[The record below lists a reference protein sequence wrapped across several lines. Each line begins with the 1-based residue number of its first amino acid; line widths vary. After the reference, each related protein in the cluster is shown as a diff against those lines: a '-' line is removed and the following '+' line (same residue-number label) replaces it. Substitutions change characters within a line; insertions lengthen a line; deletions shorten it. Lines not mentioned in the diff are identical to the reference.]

1 VLEWWRAARL
11 VDAREGLESLPVADT
26 SPALARRPALRAAV
40 AALIEP
46 AARYRAGLPRPPP
59 PPRLAVTG
67 LVRDLEREI
76 GRSAKPFR
84 LMIVEV
90 PVRGL
95 VWERLTPEHLLAS
108 TRFRDTP
115 AAPVGAAGPPR
126 VACLIRPERAS
137 PRRPFAS
144 AAIRAHL
151 PLPRRWLAGGWDGC
165 AATGRG
171 RPLITEPD
179 LAVDRMGTGMGTGQ
193 RRATGPAGRV
203 LAAVVVLTLAPSCSG
218 SGSPEQAGPTAVA
231 ASAGA
236 GHVPAV
242 VVAGADTAQL
252 PAACGPARVGEVVAS
267 LLAAIDAGNVGAVDR
282 LVSPEPEFQWYSVTG
297 RPGERIDGPAE
308 SRAGLRGYLLDRHAH
323 GERLRLR
330 AVRVNGS
337 DVRAGILVGRFEYRL
352 TRWADDLPAG
362 NPLSYVGKGALN
374 CSAGRVLVWSMAPEP
389 EARQNAPCPDPP
401 RSVPPDS
408 VIACARSGAS

>member
-11 VDAREGLESLPVADT
+11 VDAREGWESLPVADT

-236 GHVPAV
+236 GHVPAED
-242 VVAGADTAQL
+242 GY
-252 PAACGPARVGEVVAS
+252 GPWPSALGWCLDPTTR
-267 LLAAIDAGNVGAVDR
+267 LA
-282 LVSPEPEFQWYSVTG
+282 
-297 RPGERIDGPAE
+297 
-308 SRAGLRGYLLDRHAH
+308 
-323 GERLRLR
+323 
-330 AVRVNGS
+330 VN
-337 DVRAGILVGRFEYRL
+337 
-352 TRWADDLPAG
+352 
-362 NPLSYVGKGALN
+362 
-374 CSAGRVLVWSMAPEP
+374 
-389 EARQNAPCPDPP
+389 
-401 RSVPPDS
+401 
-408 VIACARSGAS
+408 